1 MIKEPYYT
9 VELTA
14 IACYVEI
21 LINDVP
27 VISIEANG
35 QISPNIP
42 INYAITNSGIQKI
55 SAKMTPLT
63 KETKL
68 RSNAELSYCVRLFDV
83 ANDQFVFIK
92 NFAEQKIATDEKSK
106 SFPFIIKL
114 SEFEAEIPYTLTKWD
129 NATNLKDLKDLKQK
143 LEASYNYIGKII
155 DKGNYNEFA
164 EIIKSRENNMAIS
177 MYLSEIN
184 SKARIN
190 SLIDDAKNGFKIMP
204 LAKDVVLK
212 LYGYG
217 KLASLKKINR
227 EPALFLFNEET
238 NEELMLD
245 LMFYIPEGKTEFE
258 VI

>member
-1 MIKEPYYT
+1 M
-9 VELTA
+9 
-14 IACYVEI
+14 
-21 LINDVP
+21 
-27 VISIEANG
+27 
-35 QISPNIP
+35 
-42 INYAITNSGIQKI
+42 
-55 SAKMTPLT
+55 
-63 KETKL
+63 
-68 RSNAELSYCVRLFDV
+68 
-83 ANDQFVFIK
+83 
-92 NFAEQKIATDEKSK
+92 
-106 SFPFIIKL
+106 
-114 SEFEAEIPYTLTKWD
+114 TKWD

-217 KLASLKKINR
+217 KLASLKKING